1 MANFKYVETITTSQD
16 LLNKLKEE
24 ITVFEKFPFEST
36 AGETAEN
43 NSWKVFYE
51 EKDAENR
58 ISLLILQGTMTIGTT
73 ETPINKKYYVQFT
86 NHAIVPRVITPTPK
100 YVEHSTLTVQLLE
113 GLEGEE
119 PAALPVKTLPT
130 FKLTG
135 HPVLYQWAL
144 ESHTPTDRN
153 KEKPVY
159 MYINVMN
166 NRLAMVLVADPA
178 VNFLDY
184 KKSFLYVGALKPFK
198 YNLNDVDGN
207 VMLTAGAVI
216 DEPDIATIAKDGTY
230 YYGQYTSAGNNTL
243 QMLKTKSGIEF
254 QSHYPSFITQAPPV
268 GKAFIDPELGDT
280 GLELEPQG
288 FQASK
293 WTSKYHLSPIYV
305 VHPYEGYRGQFDN
318 CIAVTKHN
326 ILHLDELII
335 DVEGKSWHQEVYRY
349 FDTDTQ
355 QNFMNLSANQ
365 RMGVAILKEVRYSSK
380 QA

>member
-1 MANFKYVETITTSQD
+1 MANFKYVETITKSITI
-16 LLNKLKEE
+16 LNKLKEE
-24 ITVFEKFPFEST
+24 VTGFTGYPFEAS
-36 AGETAEN
+36 AGETEEPNAWVVQDETADVDGN
-43 NSWKVFYE
+43 IQELILKGTMSIGEGATPLTKDFYV
-51 EKDAENR
+51 KFVNHALTDRTYPPSNAP
-58 ISLLILQGTMTIGTT
+58 SLLA
-73 ETPINKKYYVQFT
+73 TPYK
-86 NHAIVPRVITPTPK
+86 
-100 YVEHSTLTVQLLE
+100 EHSSLSVQVLE
-113 GLEGEE
+113 DYDQTGD
-119 PAALPVKTLPT
+119 T
-130 FKLTG
+130 FGMTG

-144 ESHTPTDRN
+144 ENYSPTDRN
-153 KEKPVY
+153 EEKPVY

-198 YNLNDVDGN
+198 YNQDDVDGN
-207 VMLTAGAVI
+207 VMLTAGAVLA
-216 DEPDIATIAKDGTY
+216 EPDMVEIASEATY
-230 YYGQYTSAGNNTL
+230 YYGEYTSAGNNTL

-254 QSHYPSFITQAPPV
+254 QKHYPAFITQAPPV
-268 GKAFIDPELGDT
+268 GKAYIDPNLGDT

-335 DVEGKSWHQEVYRY
+335 DVEGKSWTQEVYRY
-349 FDTDTQ
+349 FDTDTEQ
-355 QNFMNLSANQ
+355 TFMNFSANQ
-365 RMGVAILKEVRYSSK
+365 RMGIAVLKEVRYPVV
-380 QA
+380 